1 MTRDIKFRSVIIRS
15 IRPYANV
22 FTVGHAIKLCHLFYI
37 KLPLILTKPYIP
49 LIRNIG
55 KCSRINY

>member
-22 FTVGHAIKLCHLFYI
+22 FTVGHAITLCNLFYI
-37 KLPLILTKPYIP
+37 KLSVILTKPYI
-49 LIRNIG
+49 IRNIG

>member
-37 KLPLILTKPYIP
+37 KLSLVLTKPYIP
-49 LIRNIG
+49 LFETLENAV
-55 KCSRINY
+55 

>member
-15 IRPYANV
+15 ITPYANV
-22 FTVGHAIKLCHLFYI
+22 FTVGRAITLCNLFYI
-37 KLPLILTKPYIP
+37 KLSVILTKP
-49 LIRNIG
+49 IRNIG

>member
-22 FTVGHAIKLCHLFYI
+22 FTVGHAIKLGHLFYI
-37 KLPLILTKPYIP
+37 KLSLVLTKPC
-49 LIRNIG
+49 NS
-55 KCSRINY
+55 KHWKMQ